1 MLTKNANQV
10 IVWVKIY
17 STHHSKKITKY
28 ANKNCKL
35 SYPLVKK
42 EWPLSVSKAMRF
54 SPAGCEKFHQC
65 MRALNC
71 FLFGIVV

>member
-1 MLTKNANQV
+1 MRTKLSIGQK
-10 IVWVKIY
+10 KIY
-17 STHHSKKITKY
+17 LTYRPKMITKY
-28 ANKNCKL
+28 ANKNRKL

-65 MRALNC
+65 MRGLNC